1 MKNQRWDLGLQ
12 RLFKL
17 IDAWMEPSNGHKVFK
32 FKLEMVDDEVI
43 PSGEEAPTKICTM
56 ITLFRSQKA
65 DHLRRPPTYSFSAR
79 HAICG
84 STTTLNDHR
93 YYRWSLFTVGRHCIY
108 DLRTI
113 TQRSRLMCDVKGRCE
128 TIYGNYYIFLLT
140 YGFMRKS
147 LTETHTS
154 PLGWRKGTSE
164 AISGNLLLFFLT
176 YAFFRYSFRYYILQY
191 NKRILILVL

>member
-1 MKNQRWDLGLQ
+1 
-12 RLFKL
+12 
-17 IDAWMEPSNGHKVFK
+17 MEPSNGHKVFK

-56 ITLFRSQKA
+56 ITLFRSQKV

-191 NKRILILVL
+191 NKKNTNPCTIRDFLILSLSGWHLS

>member
-1 MKNQRWDLGLQ
+1 
-12 RLFKL
+12 
-17 IDAWMEPSNGHKVFK
+17 MEPSNGHKAFK
-32 FKLEMVDDEVI
+32 LKLEMVDDEVI

-65 DHLRRPPTYSFSAR
+65 DHLRRPLTYSFSAR

-113 TQRSRLMCDVKGRCE
+113 TQRSRLMCYVKGRCE
-128 TIYGNYYIFLLT
+128 TIYGNHYIFLLT

-154 PLGWRKGTSE
+154 PLGWRKGASE

-191 NKRILILVL
+191 NKKNTNPCTIRDFLILSLSGWHLS